1 MHPNELVINDYVDGT
16 LTAAERIDVGR
27 HLEDCAACRLLADDL
42 GHIRDRA
49 RALPLVP
56 PPAAAWDRIERAIR
70 LHAAVLPA
78 TGRRRFSVSRRTV
91 GWALAATLVLATV
104 IGLSM
109 ARPHPPSPGGPA
121 IAAGALPE
129 GASDARDLA
138 QSVDSELRQAE
149 EHYDKA
155 IKGLEQIANSESG
168 ALDPQIAAAVQ
179 KNLTVI
185 DQAIGE
191 SRAALRT
198 QPDSEPAQQSLL
210 ESFRTKLMLLEDT
223 VALINEMRKGNEA
236 GAARIVSGL
245 QQKGN

>member
-1 MHPNELVINDYVDGT
+1 MHPNELVISDYVDGT
-16 LTAAERIDVGR
+16 LATTERIDVER

-42 GHIRDRA
+42 GQVGDRA
-49 RALPLVP
+49 RALPPVP
-56 PPAAAWDRIERAIR
+56 PPAAAWGRIERALR
-70 LHAAVLPA
+70 QPAAVLPA

-121 IAAGALPE
+121 IAAGTPAE
-129 GASDARDLA
+129 GSSDTRDLA

-149 EHYDKA
+149 AHYDKA
-155 IKGLEQIANSESG
+155 IKVLEQIANSENG
-168 ALDPQIAAAVQ
+168 ALDPQIAATVQ

-245 QQKGN
+245 QQKGS

>member
-1 MHPNELVINDYVDGT
+1 
-16 LTAAERIDVGR
+16 
-27 HLEDCAACRLLADDL
+27 
-42 GHIRDRA
+42 
-49 RALPLVP
+49 
-56 PPAAAWDRIERAIR
+56 
-70 LHAAVLPA
+70 
-78 TGRRRFSVSRRTV
+78 
-91 GWALAATLVLATV
+91 
-104 IGLSM
+104 M
-109 ARPHPPSPGGPA
+109 ARPRPPSPGGPA

-129 GASDARDLA
+129 GASDARELA

-198 QPDSEPAQQSLL
+198 QPDSEPAQQSLI
-210 ESFRTKLMLLEDT
+210 ENFRTKLMLLQDT

-245 QQKGN
+245 QQKGS

>member
-16 LTAAERIDVGR
+16 LTAAERIDVGL

-49 RALPLVP
+49 RALPPVP
-56 PPAAAWDRIERAIR
+56 PPAAAWGRIERALR
-70 LHAAVLPA
+70 QPAAVLPA
-78 TGRRRFSVSRRTV
+78 TGRQRFSVSRRTV

-104 IGLSM
+104 VGLRM
-109 ARPHPPSPGGPA
+109 ARPRPPSPGGPA

-129 GASDARDLA
+129 GASDARELA

-198 QPDSEPAQQSLL
+198 QPDSEPAQQSLI
-210 ESFRTKLMLLEDT
+210 ENFRTKLMLLQDT

-236 GAARIVSGL
+236 GAARIVSDL
-245 QQKGN
+245 QQKGS

>member
-1 MHPNELVINDYVDGT
+1 MHPHELVISDYVDGT
-16 LTAAERIDVGR
+16 LATAERIDVER
-27 HLEDCAACRLLADDL
+27 HLENCAACRLLADDL
-42 GHIRDRA
+42 GHVGDRA
-49 RALPLVP
+49 RALPPVP
-56 PPAAAWDRIERAIR
+56 PPAAAWGRIERAIR
-70 LHAAVLPA
+70 QHAAVLPA
-78 TGRRRFSVSRRTV
+78 TGRRRFSVSWRTV

-104 IGLSM
+104 VGLRI

-121 IAAGALPE
+121 IAAGAPAE

-149 EHYDKA
+149 EHYDNA
-155 IKGLEQIANSESG
+155 IKGLDQIANSENG
-168 ALDPQIAAAVQ
+168 AIDPQIAATVQ
-179 KNLTVI
+179 KHLTLI
-185 DQAIGE
+185 DQAISE

-245 QQKGN
+245 QQKGT